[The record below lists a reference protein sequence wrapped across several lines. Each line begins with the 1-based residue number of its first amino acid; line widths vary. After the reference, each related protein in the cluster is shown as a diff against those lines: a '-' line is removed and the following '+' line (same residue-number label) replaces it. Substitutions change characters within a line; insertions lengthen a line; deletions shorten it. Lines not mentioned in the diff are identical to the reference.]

1 MTTSLFAPCLRT
13 NNLTMASSAS
23 PSLSNFNG
31 KYLHPG
37 SHNTT
42 RPRRKVLSMNKGF
55 NQGLTNHFGASLVGG
70 NKHHQLA
77 AQEGTSV
84 RTGFGLTCPRS
95 GGKRGVV
102 TMVIPFQRGSAWE
115 QPPPDLPSYFFKE
128 RIVYLGMPLLPSV
141 SELLH
146 ASFMYLA
153 WDDPDKP
160 IYMYINSTGITKDG
174 YKLGYD
180 SEAFAVHDHMQ
191 MVKKTTPI
199 YTLCVGNAWGEAALL
214 LAAGSY
220 GYRAALP
227 STTIMIKEP
236 VALKRGQ
243 ATDLDLARKEVR
255 YYKNTLVSMLARNTG
270 HPTAKIEQDMRQPKY
285 FSPEEAVEYGLID
298 KVLYVNKTKKD
309 EVKPSRFLSTG
320 GL

>member
-1 MTTSLFAPCLRT
+1 MAASISTPSMRT
-13 NNLTMASSAS
+13 NLAISMSMPVSSSKGIHDISIYKRKGKGLNQTLANLSS
-23 PSLSNFNG
+23 
-31 KYLHPG
+31 
-37 SHNTT
+37 
-42 RPRRKVLSMNKGF
+42 V
-55 NQGLTNHFGASLVGG
+55 Q
-70 NKHHQLA
+70 
-77 AQEGTSV
+77 
-84 RTGFGLTCPRS
+84 TGFGVALRRS
-95 GGKRGVV
+95 RSAGKRGVV

-141 SELLH
+141 TELLH

-153 WDDPDKP
+153 WENPEKP

-220 GYRAALP
+220 GFRAALP

-236 VALKRGQ
+236 IALKRGQ
-243 ATDLDLARKEVR
+243 ATDLDLGRREVR
-255 YYKNTLVSMLARNTG
+255 YHKNTLVSMMARHTG
-270 HPTAKIEQDMRQPKY
+270 HPTAKIEQDIKQPKY

-298 KVLYVNKTKKD
+298 KVLYVKEKD
-309 EVKPSRFLSTG
+309 KEEVKPNKFLATG